1 MKKNWF
7 FIFFLFFSLGL
18 TACSSGSEEK
28 SDQSSDKSASID
40 SGNTADN
47 DMAMES
53 KTEMADESGAK
64 SANQENSASGVP
76 DNRKVIYTAELY
88 IQVKNF
94 SQSSASFQDE
104 IASLGGYVLES
115 NTYTS
120 EEEAPQEG
128 TMTFKVPQEK
138 FRDFINIVEE
148 GSVKVNQ
155 QTVSGQDV
163 TEEYVDLESR
173 LKSKK
178 VVEERLL
185 SFMKEAQKTE
195 DLLKISSDLS
205 TVQQEMEQLTGRI
218 NYLNKQTA
226 FATITLHISENKV
239 NVPGLENEDLN
250 TWEKTKKQFME
261 SLNSLLAAGSAI
273 IVFIIGNL
281 PMLFVLFIIGLG
293 IWFGIRK
300 FMKKDNPSPPADMG
314 E

>member
-1 MKKNWF
+1 MKKNWIFILF
-7 FIFFLFFSLGL
+7 FFFSLVL
-18 TACSSGSEEK
+18 TACSGSEESSEK
-28 SDQSSDKSASID
+28 SMDKSSSEE
-40 SGNTADN
+40 SGSTANT
-47 DMAMES
+47 DMTMKSE
-53 KTEMADESGAK
+53 TEMADESGENPDNQEK
-64 SANQENSASGVP
+64 SALGVP
-76 DNRKVIYTAELY
+76 ENRKVIYTAELF

-120 EEEAPQEG
+120 EDDAPKEG
-128 TMTFKVPQEK
+128 TMTVKVPQEK
-138 FRDFINIVEE
+138 FRNFIKIVEK

-155 QTVSGQDV
+155 QTVTGQDV

-195 DLLKISSDLS
+195 DILKISSDLS
-205 TVQQEMEQLTGRI
+205 TVQQEMEQITGRI
-218 NYLNKQTA
+218 NYLNNQTA
-226 FATITLHISENKV
+226 FATITLNISENQI
-239 NVPGLENEDLN
+239 NVPGLENGELK

-261 SLNSLLAAGSAI
+261 SLNSLLAAGSAV

-281 PMLFVLFIIGLG
+281 PSLIVLFIIGLG
-293 IWFGIRK
+293 AWFGIRK